1 LITILVKPVDS
12 KAEAFCAKNVYNYT
26 AKHLMTILVKPV
38 DSKAEAFCAKNVYN
52 YIAKDGM
59 SRHESTGS

>member
-1 LITILVKPVDS
+1 MLHESCGQSTELFAEADNPDHDQLITILVKPVDS

-26 AKHLMTILVKPV
+26 AK
-38 DSKAEAFCAKNVYN
+38 
-52 YIAKDGM
+52 DGM